1 MAETVPH
8 RRVAVVLG
16 GASGIGAAT
25 AAALAAGGDLV
36 VVGDISPSGAAPA
49 GEVGP
54 GAELSC
60 DVTDE
65 GSVIDFFDTVVT
77 RFGVPDVA
85 VNCAGVSGTFGPVGD
100 LGLESWRRT
109 LDVNLTGMFLCLR
122 EEVRAMTAGAI
133 VNVSSGA
140 GLRGFAQLSDYVASK
155 HGVIGLTRSVALEVA
170 RRGLRVNAV
179 CPGSVRTPMLEAF
192 TGGDEQSLA
201 AMGRMLPVGRL
212 GAPEEIAAA
221 IVWLCSPEASFMTG
235 AVVSADGGVSAA

>member
-1 MAETVPH
+1 MAETAAH

-36 VVGDISPSGAAPA
+36 VVGDIAASGSGTA
-49 GEVGP
+49 ESQGP
-54 GAELSC
+54 TAELPC

-65 GSVIDFFDTVVT
+65 ESVIDFFDAVVT

-140 GLRGFAQLSDYVASK
+140 GLRGFAQLPDYVASK

-179 CPGSVRTPMLEAF
+179 CPGTVRTPMLEGF

-201 AMGRMLPVGRL
+201 AMGRMSPVGRL

-221 IVWLCSPEASFMTG
+221 IVWLCSAEASFMTG